1 MRVFIAG
8 VDGYLGWTLSQYLTT
23 HGHEVAGCDLFLRRK
38 WVEEIGSQSAIPIR
52 PMEERLVAFKENFGQ
67 ELIFREGDLT
77 DYDFVLEFFKLFQP
91 EAIVHLGEMPS
102 APYSMIDIHHCV
114 FTQTNNIAGTLNI
127 LYAMK
132 EACPQAH
139 LVKLGTMGEYGT
151 PNIDIPE
158 GFFTIEYRGRTDTL
172 PFPRQPGSWYHE
184 SKVHDSHNIMFAC
197 KIWGLRST
205 DIMQGVVFGTRID
218 EMRDDARLLTRFDF
232 DQCFGTVLNR
242 YCAQAVIGHPLS
254 LFGAG
259 QQKRGFLPLRDSM
272 QCLTIAIN
280 NPPQEV
286 EYRVFNQFE
295 EVYSITELAEKV
307 KQVGKEIGLKV
318 DISNAENPRVEREQH
333 YYNPDHCHLLDLG
346 YEPTHDIEQEL
357 RIMLKDLSQYR
368 SRIDENKEVLIPDIR
383 WDGTRRKSRTLTG
396 ISL

>member
-1 MRVFIAG
+1 M
-8 VDGYLGWTLSQYLTT
+8 
-23 HGHEVAGCDLFLRRK
+23 
-38 WVEEIGSQSAIPIR
+38 
-52 PMEERLVAFKENFGQ
+52 
-67 ELIFREGDLT
+67 
-77 DYDFVLEFFKLFQP
+77 
-91 EAIVHLGEMPS
+91 
-102 APYSMIDIHHCV
+102 
-114 FTQTNNIAGTLNI
+114 
-127 LYAMK
+127 
-132 EACPQAH
+132 
-139 LVKLGTMGEYGT
+139 
-151 PNIDIPE
+151 
-158 GFFTIEYRGRTDTL
+158 
-172 PFPRQPGSWYHE
+172 
-184 SKVHDSHNIMFAC
+184 
-197 KIWGLRST
+197 
-205 DIMQGVVFGTRID
+205 
-218 EMRDDARLLTRFDF
+218 
-232 DQCFGTVLNR
+232 
-242 YCAQAVIGHPLS
+242 
-254 LFGAG
+254 
-259 QQKRGFLPLRDSM
+259 RDSM

-333 YYNPDHCHLLDLG
+333 YYNPDHRHLLDLG